1 MAAEYDYVI
10 LGGGSGGATLAGRLS
25 EDPNVSVCLVEAG
38 GDGRDLMIR
47 MPMGAIT
54 MISGRPKLNNWA
66 FETVPQPGLKG
77 RQGFHPRG
85 KSLGG
90 SSAINAM
97 VYIRGQREDYDGWA
111 AEGCT
116 GWAWDDVLPYFK
128 RSERNHRGADDLH
141 GADGPLHVG
150 DLLAPSPANEA
161 FLSAAESL
169 QIRRNDDF
177 NGPEQEGAGY
187 YQVTQFRGGDRNGER
202 CSAAAAYVH
211 PVEADRPNLTV
222 LTKAHVSR
230 VLVEEG
236 RAIGAEIMEAGGRRR
251 LNARREVIVAAGAFG
266 SPQILQLSGIG
277 DPADLAPHG
286 IETVHALPGVGKN
299 LQDHIDFILAWQSKR
314 RELVGITGSGIADM
328 VRAGLAWRKDGDGP
342 ASTNYAESGA
352 FLKSRPDVERPD
364 LQLHFV
370 IGIVDD
376 HSRKMHFSRGYSAH
390 VCVLRPESRG
400 TVTLADR
407 DPRAAPAID
416 PRFLSDERDA
426 EVLLAGAKRLR
437 DIMAAPAFDAWRG
450 KQLYLKGDEDDAA
463 LMDHIRSRADTV
475 YHPVGTCRMGVDEMA
490 VVDPELRVR
499 GIDGLRVVDASVM
512 PRIVSGN
519 TNAPTIMI
527 AEKAADLIR
536 AAA

>member
-1 MAAEYDYVI
+1 MAAEYDYII

-38 GDGRDLMIR
+38 GAGKDLMVR
-47 MPMGAIT
+47 MPMGVIT
-54 MISGRPKLNNWA
+54 MISGKPKINNWA
-66 FETVPQPGLKG
+66 YETVPQPGLKG
-77 RQGFHPRG
+77 RKGFHPRG
-85 KSLGG
+85 KALGG

-111 AEGCT
+111 AEGCA
-116 GWAWDDVLPYFK
+116 GWGWDDVLPYFK
-128 RSERNHRGADDLH
+128 KSELNHRGGDDLH

-161 FLSAAESL
+161 FFAAAESL

-177 NGPEQEGAGY
+177 NGPEQEGVGY
-187 YQVTQFRGGDRNGER
+187 FQVTQFRGGEKNGER
-202 CSAAAAYVH
+202 CSAAAAYLH
-211 PVEADRPNLTV
+211 PVMEERANLTV
-222 LTKAHVSR
+222 LTKTHVAR
-230 VLVEEG
+230 IVVEEG
-236 RAIGAEIMEAGGRRR
+236 RAVGADILETGGRRR
-251 LNARREVIVAAGAFG
+251 LNARKEVILAAGAFG

-277 DPADLAPHG
+277 DPEDLAAHG
-286 IETVHALPGVGKN
+286 IDVVHALPGVGKN
-299 LQDHIDFILAWQSKR
+299 LQDHLDFILAFKSGR
-314 RELVGITGSGIADM
+314 RELAGMTFGGVADM
-328 VRAGLAWRKDGDGP
+328 MRAGLHWRKGGEGP
-342 ASTNYAESGA
+342 ATTNFAESGG
-352 FLKSRPDVERPD
+352 FLKSSPDLDRPD

-376 HSRKMHFSRGYSAH
+376 HSRKTHFSRGYSAH

-400 TVTLADR
+400 TVTLAST
-407 DPRAAPAID
+407 DPKAAPAID

-426 EVLLAGAKRLR
+426 AALLAGVKQLR
-437 DIMAAPAFDAWRG
+437 EIMAAPAFEPWRG
-450 KQLYLKGDEDDAA
+450 EQLYLKGNEDDAA
-463 LMDHIRSRADTV
+463 LMDHIRSRADTI

-499 GIDGLRVVDASVM
+499 GIAGLRIVDASVM

-536 AAA
+536 EAA